1 MIDKAATSAD
11 PHAAQPPPPLTITVS
26 LPDRRL
32 CGNGRINPL
41 ARTRLIKAQRTEA
54 MYAAREAILQRTGA
68 TDSGAYFLASSE
80 AGLSR
85 AVSRGGATGR
95 VRVSALIHR
104 PTWWA
109 TRALDDDNLWRGL
122 KATLD
127 GFQDALVVRN
137 DRQFQLGDVRWE
149 KATPTAGRVVLTLTA
164 IPDPPR
170 QLSLKEG

>member
-1 MIDKAATSAD
+1 MIDKAAASAD

-32 CGNGRINPL
+32 CGNGRINLL
-41 ARTRLIKAQRTEA
+41 ARTRLIKAQRAEA

-68 TDSGAYFLASSE
+68 TDSAAYFS
-80 AGLSR
+80 
-85 AVSRGGATGR
+85 TGR
-95 VRVSALIHR
+95 VRVTVVVHR
-104 PTWWA
+104 PTHWA

-164 IPDPPR
+164 
-170 QLSLKEG
+170 LLKSSTYLL